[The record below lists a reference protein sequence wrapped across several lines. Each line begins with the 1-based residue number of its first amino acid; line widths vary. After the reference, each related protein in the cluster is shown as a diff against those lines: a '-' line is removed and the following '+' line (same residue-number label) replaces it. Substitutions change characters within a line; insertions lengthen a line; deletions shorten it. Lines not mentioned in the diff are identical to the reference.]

1 MGLAMKVR
9 HWMEFRMDMAQSI
22 MNLGKNILVS
32 LGMGLSMGMDHIHME
47 MVVSIREI
55 SMKGSLKG
63 KEPWLGPMAINI
75 VGDFVG
81 IRLMG
86 WDDTIVKRTIVHMRV
101 NTWMVLSMEKE
112 W

>member
-1 MGLAMKVR
+1 
-9 HWMEFRMDMAQSI
+9 MDMAQSI

-63 KEPWLGPMAINI
+63 KEP
-75 VGDFVG
+75 
-81 IRLMG
+81 
-86 WDDTIVKRTIVHMRV
+86 
-101 NTWMVLSMEKE
+101 
-112 W
+112 